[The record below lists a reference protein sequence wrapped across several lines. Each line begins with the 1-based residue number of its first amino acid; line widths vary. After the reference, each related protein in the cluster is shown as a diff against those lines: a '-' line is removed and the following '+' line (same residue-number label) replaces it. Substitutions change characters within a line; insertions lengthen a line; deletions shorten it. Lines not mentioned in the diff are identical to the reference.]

1 MIINL
6 LLKFK
11 NLVNIQEFKLRILSG
26 VVLLCLFFGL
36 YILGNPYF
44 SFFFAMIFFGLFY
57 EFEFINFNRIK
68 INQILKIFIFQCLL
82 LTFLTSELYSFN
94 ILEKYSNFLVL
105 LTASLF
111 INLLFFTNYIN
122 KISFLI
128 SNLIIL
134 SFFSLINI
142 LTQPSGLN
150 FFLYLVILISTMDI
164 FAYIG
169 GKTFGK
175 KKIAPTISKGK
186 TIEGTLMGLSMTVV
200 ISIII
205 KYLANFN
212 IFQAMIAGILIAFL
226 AFWGD
231 LLVSYLKRN
240 LGIKDSGNLI
250 PGHGGLM
257 DRFDGYFLILPI
269 YNVYLI
275 I

>member
-1 MIINL
+1 
-6 LLKFK
+6 
-11 NLVNIQEFKLRILSG
+11 
-26 VVLLCLFFGL
+26 
-36 YILGNPYF
+36 
-44 SFFFAMIFFGLFY
+44 
-57 EFEFINFNRIK
+57 
-68 INQILKIFIFQCLL
+68 
-82 LTFLTSELYSFN
+82 
-94 ILEKYSNFLVL
+94 
-105 LTASLF
+105 
-111 INLLFFTNYIN
+111 
-122 KISFLI
+122 
-128 SNLIIL
+128 
-134 SFFSLINI
+134 
-142 LTQPSGLN
+142 
-150 FFLYLVILISTMDI
+150 MDI

-212 IFQAMIAGILIAFL
+212 ILQAMIAGILIAFL